1 MSAILFVP
9 VFLRMFLAVI
19 HGSATEVIE
28 ELAGAIMN
36 RVDRTDARKDNTSPF
51 LAP

>member
-1 MSAILFVP
+1 MSAILFVS
-9 VFLRMFLAVI
+9 MFLGVLLPVI
-19 HGSATEVIE
+19 YGSATEVIE

-51 LAP
+51 MAP